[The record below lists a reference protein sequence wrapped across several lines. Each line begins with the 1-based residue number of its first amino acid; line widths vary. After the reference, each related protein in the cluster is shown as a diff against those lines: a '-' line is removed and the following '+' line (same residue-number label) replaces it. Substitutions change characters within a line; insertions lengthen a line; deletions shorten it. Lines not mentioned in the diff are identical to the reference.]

1 MSKKVKNLKDLI
13 SLYAEAC
20 VEDMDIAD
28 LMKVVYEEI
37 YERMANYQTTD
48 ETLLE
53 IKESVYSDI
62 LEEAEYECG

>member
-1 MSKKVKNLKDLI
+1 MSKKVKNLEDLI

-20 VEDMDIAD
+20 VEDMDID
-28 LMKVVYEEI
+28 CLMDVVYEEI

-53 IKESVYSDI
+53 IKESVYSEI